1 MAVNR
6 GLRRAPLLLLPAL
19 ALAAAL
25 ATAGCEVLEPKDPG
39 ERIFRRSCSECHG
52 VDGRG
57 NTPQYMSNAWADLSD
72 KSWREYGDDGS
83 LETIIREGVFGQM
96 PAHNELTREEMRA
109 LLGYLRK
116 LRGESAE

>member
-1 MAVNR
+1 MTARR
-6 GLRRAPLLLLPAL
+6 GGRPAAFLLLPAL
-19 ALAAAL
+19 AVAL
-25 ATAGCEVLEPKDPG
+25 TTAGCEVFEAKDPG

-57 NTPQYMSNAWADLSD
+57 NTPLYMSNAFVDLTD
-72 KSWREYGDDGS
+72 NNWREFGDDAS

-96 PAHNELTREEMRA
+96 PAHNELTRDEMRA

-116 LRGESAE
+116 LRGEAAE